1 MRAFTRHTRVTRRA
15 IEYAEHGWPVAAL
28 AVPWDLRCPCGST
41 CREPHVVSGIVET
54 ATDAAKVW
62 APGTRWDIALVTS
75 WFDVVDLPA
84 QYGAMLNHKL
94 VTTCPTATVRR
105 GRRWHF
111 VVGAGTFP
119 AALVT
124 AAGGVL
130 HTGPDDW
137 IAASPTSTEDTGRIG
152 WVVPPLLTR
161 WQPFHRAD
169 LVDVVFAPV
178 QTTRRPAL

>member
-1 MRAFTRHTRVTRRA
+1 MVSEAVDSPEKAAQVWRAGH
-15 IEYAEHGWPVAAL
+15 E
-28 AVPWDLRCPCGST
+28 
-41 CREPHVVSGIVET
+41 
-54 ATDAAKVW
+54 
-62 APGTRWDIALVTS
+62 WDIALVTS

-111 VVGAGTFP
+111 VVAAGTFP
-119 AALVT
+119 AGPVT
-124 AAGGVL
+124 AAGGTL
-130 HTGPDDW
+130 HTGADDW
-137 IAASPTSTEDTGRIG
+137 IAASPTTTEQTGRIG

-169 LVDVVFAPV
+169 LVDIVFAPV
-178 QTTRRPAL
+178 QTERP